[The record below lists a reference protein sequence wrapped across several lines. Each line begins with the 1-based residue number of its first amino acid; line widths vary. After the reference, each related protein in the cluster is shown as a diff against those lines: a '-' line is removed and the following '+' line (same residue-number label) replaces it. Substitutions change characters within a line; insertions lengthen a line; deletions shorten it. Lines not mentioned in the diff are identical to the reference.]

1 VQMPKALETKPK
13 RSARRRG
20 MNQKQSDR
28 YVYGTLR
35 KTGWTPK
42 KRKASSRCKFCTTIQ
57 KPIEELRTELADLIG
72 KTQKP
77 EVEYF
82 PKNLN

>member
-1 VQMPKALETKPK
+1 MPKVLETKLK

-42 KRKASSRCKFCTTIQ
+42 KRKAYPCCKICTTIQ
-57 KPIEELRTELADLIG
+57 KPIEEPRTELAELVG
-72 KTQKP
+72 EAEKP
-77 EVEYF
+77 EVEYL